1 MPYNLTSN
9 GRNVSKSF
17 HEAPSLQAAGY
28 NRRQHA
34 TSTGPGRDAARS
46 RGAGARGRFRPR
58 RRGARGAFASGR
70 RASAGV
76 AGGGNGRRHG
86 LHAQARGVTFRS
98 EKAAEERK
106 ERGFSRGLLL
116 SWGPSRERRRRQGG
130 ALRVGPRLPRG
141 HKGEVVP
148 AEGGTRGRAGRQDK
162 SPRFH

>member
-1 MPYNLTSN
+1 MRP
-9 GRNVSKSF
+9 VQD
-17 HEAPSLQAAGY
+17 QAET
-28 NRRQHA
+28 RRVLA
-34 TSTGPGRDAARS
+34 KRAR
-46 RGAGARGRFRPR
+46 
-58 RRGARGAFASGR
+58 
-70 RASAGV
+70 V